1 MIKFLISFII
11 LFFVYSCKNVKE
23 KSLKNIIEKTNFIEE
38 KKVLE
43 KFIPNVNENKN
54 NTIFYLVGDP
64 YYIEGVEYIP
74 SENYY
79 YNETGLATFYNKELH
94 NVKTL
99 NNDLNKVTELLGRH
113 KTLPLPSIVK
123 VTNLENGLS
132 VTIKVIDRHED
143 NFSIIEVSRKVA
155 QLLKFYSN
163 KIARVRVEILSD
175 PSKQWKSVSL
185 SMNEPE
191 FNNTII
197 SAPTDAVSISNLD
210 DTTTIQDKEIINIE
224 QPIEIG
230 SEPIKSSQLYIKV
243 YNFINYNEIK
253 ETLTEL
259 NLSINSTSEKEGV
272 HYYLILGP
280 IKNEEADKIVSS
292 FIMKGYKKTEIILK

>member
-11 LFFVYSCKNVKE
+11 LFFVYSCKNVKD
-23 KSLKNIIEKTNFIEE
+23 KTLTNIIEKTKIIE
-38 KKVLE
+38 KKKILE
-43 KFIPNVNENKN
+43 KSIPNVNENKN

-185 SMNEPE
+185 SMNDPE

-197 SAPTDAVSISNLD
+197 SAPTDDVSISNLD
-210 DTTTIQDKEIINIE
+210 DTTIIQDKEIINIE
-224 QPIEIG
+224 HPIEIG

-243 YNFINYNEIK
+243 YNFTNYNEIQ

-272 HYYLILGP
+272 HYNLILGP

>member
-74 SENYY
+74 SEDYY

-163 KIARVRVEILSD
+163 KIARVRVEIPSD

-197 SAPTDAVSISNLD
+197 SAPTDDVSISNLD
-210 DTTTIQDKEIINIE
+210 DTTIIQDKEIINIE
-224 QPIEIG
+224 HPIEIG
-230 SEPIKSSQLYIKV
+230 SEPKKSTQ
-243 YNFINYNEIK
+243 
-253 ETLTEL
+253 
-259 NLSINSTSEKEGV
+259 
-272 HYYLILGP
+272 
-280 IKNEEADKIVSS
+280 
-292 FIMKGYKKTEIILK
+292 

>member
-54 NTIFYLVGDP
+54 NKIFYLVGDP

-74 SENYY
+74 SEDYY

-132 VTIKVIDRHED
+132 VTIKVIDRHDD

-155 QLLKFYSN
+155 QLLKFYKN

-185 SMNEPE
+185 SMNDPE

-197 SAPTDAVSISNLD
+197 SAPTDDVSISNLD
-210 DTTTIQDKEIINIE
+210 DTTIIQDKEIIKIE
-224 QPIEIG
+224 HPIEIG

-243 YNFINYNEIK
+243 YNFTNYNEIQ

-272 HYYLILGP
+272 HYNLILGP

>member
-74 SENYY
+74 SEDYY

-132 VTIKVIDRHED
+132 VTIKVIDRHDD

-155 QLLKFYSN
+155 QLLKFYRN

-185 SMNEPE
+185 SMNDPE

-197 SAPTDAVSISNLD
+197 SAPTDDVSISNLD
-210 DTTTIQDKEIINIE
+210 DTTIIQDKEIINIE
-224 QPIEIG
+224 HPIEIG

-243 YNFINYNEIK
+243 YNFTNYNEIQ

-272 HYYLILGP
+272 HYNLILGP